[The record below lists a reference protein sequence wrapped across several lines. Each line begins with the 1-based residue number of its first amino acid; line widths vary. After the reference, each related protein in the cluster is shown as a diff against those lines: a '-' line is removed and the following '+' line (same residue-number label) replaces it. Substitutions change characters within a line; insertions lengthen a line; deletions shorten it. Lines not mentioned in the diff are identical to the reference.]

1 MNQWHELE
9 HRRFHL
15 NSSQTRLDER
25 QSSDNGL
32 ESLGILTDIEIPKH
46 EEEIKHSEEEMLNL
60 KEAVD
65 VVEMLWNQKEKQIK
79 RGRLDDLKRRLERA
93 RITDQDYALLL
104 TGVEREAKD
113 IHRRG
118 RGLIE
123 SVKEQPQKLR
133 LNKICNEVENPILK
147 EIEELQNEEG
157 YVISK
162 DIGALEIQLR
172 GQQQPEDAVLTEIE
186 IQLGK
191 VEDKMSKGTKRAEE
205 LKRRLQPIKEEV
217 DEVERSLGDKRADL
231 ERIGKNVSI
240 DLEELKKRIDK
251 MQEFIGISGDK
262 VTETSQMEPKDAERS
277 IDITTLDTQMT
288 PIVARVHELNDEIY
302 PRLESRVQE
311 LKRRIAQIDP
321 NKPNVKKLMA
331 VDHDQEQLK
340 A

>member
-1 MNQWHELE
+1 M
-9 HRRFHL
+9 
-15 NSSQTRLDER
+15 
-25 QSSDNGL
+25 
-32 ESLGILTDIEIPKH
+32 
-46 EEEIKHSEEEMLNL
+46 
-60 KEAVD
+60 
-65 VVEMLWNQKEKQIK
+65 
-79 RGRLDDLKRRLERA
+79 
-93 RITDQDYALLL
+93 
-104 TGVEREAKD
+104 
-113 IHRRG
+113 
-118 RGLIE
+118 
-123 SVKEQPQKLR
+123 
-133 LNKICNEVENPILK
+133 NKICNEVENPILK